1 MNPVVEAEVFKA
13 KPGAVV
19 GPAKTD
25 RGWNLF
31 LAAAIHKPTL
41 DETKEEIRAALM
53 EQLLSKLR
61 SEAEVSL
68 EVFADATGA

>member
-1 MNPVVEAEVFKA
+1 MTIA
-13 KPGAVV
+13 
-19 GPAKTD
+19 
-25 RGWNLF
+25 RILF